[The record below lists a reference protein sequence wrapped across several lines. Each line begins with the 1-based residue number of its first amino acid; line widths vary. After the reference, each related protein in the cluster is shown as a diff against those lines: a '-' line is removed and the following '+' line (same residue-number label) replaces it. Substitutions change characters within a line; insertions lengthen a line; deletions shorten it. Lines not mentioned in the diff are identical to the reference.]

1 MTEKDFNATRNF
13 LSNYVPQLVS
23 SQDRQLGYAL
33 DSEYYNTESFVEYV
47 RKQLA
52 NLTVEDVNR
61 VISDTLQTDN
71 MHYVFITGDG
81 KDMAQRLAS
90 EQVSSLKY
98 NTDKPASLINEDKQI
113 EKYKLAIPSGNITV
127 EDVKTVFE

>member
-13 LSNYVPQLVS
+13 LSNYVPQLVA